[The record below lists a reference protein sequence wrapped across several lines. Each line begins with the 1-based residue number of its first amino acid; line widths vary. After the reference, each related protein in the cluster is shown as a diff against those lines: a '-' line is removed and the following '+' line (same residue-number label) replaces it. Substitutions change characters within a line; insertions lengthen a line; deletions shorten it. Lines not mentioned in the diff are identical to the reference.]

1 MLEYE
6 KKVLLTEDEYAV
18 LADQCRGISVESQ
31 TNYYFDTDDF
41 YMNRKGITCRIRAK
55 NRRYKTTIKNHT
67 AGGLHCSMEVELWEG
82 TEYNSKFNEAQWLC
96 FQGEL
101 VTKRII
107 LYKDAF
113 CEAVLDRNTYL
124 GYMDYEIEVEYVQ
137 GCEDSALDYLK
148 SVANCL
154 VAANLVDS
162 VDSFLLRVGKGNS
175 KSERF
180 FKRKRLERR
189 RM

>member
-55 NRRYKTTIKNHT
+55 NGKYKTTIKNHSIS
-67 AGGLHCSMEVELWEG
+67 GLHCSMEVDLCEG
-82 TEYNSKFNEAQWLC
+82 PEYNSKFYEVLGLH

-101 VTKRII
+101 VTTRII

-113 CEAVLDRNTYL
+113 CEAVLDQNAYL
-124 GYMDYEIEVEYVQ
+124 GHRDYELEVEYIQ
-137 GCEDSALDYLK
+137 GCEDRALDYLK
-148 SVANCL
+148 SVAECL
-154 VAANLVDS
+154 VAANLADS
-162 VDSFLLRVGKGNS
+162 VDSFLLRVEKDNT

-180 FKRKRLERR
+180 FKRKRPEGR
-189 RM
+189 